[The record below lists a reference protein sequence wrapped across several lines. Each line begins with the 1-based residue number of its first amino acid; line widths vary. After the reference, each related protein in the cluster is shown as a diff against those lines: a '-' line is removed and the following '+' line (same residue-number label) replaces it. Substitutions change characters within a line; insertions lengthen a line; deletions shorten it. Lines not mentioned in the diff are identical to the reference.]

1 MSEHEFDFDAAG
13 KDSQAAP
20 FRETAQLREA
30 VLRFLEGGALD
41 QAASLIASSGAEV
54 GDALLDEDAPKMIPS
69 QREALADAFFRAR
82 DFERAGRAAAL
93 LDDPERAAQ
102 FYEKS
107 GQFVKAAALYERL
120 HRNDKAAELH
130 ERGRNFERAGRL
142 FEQAGI
148 LDRAAQAFERS
159 GGLYEAGRLWARQRK
174 LDRAL
179 QALQQVDSSH
189 PSFVPAMLLLGR
201 ILEYTGH
208 VDAAAAR
215 YLDVV
220 HARPLDA
227 TTVDI
232 HERLIDLYVAAG
244 NEREARRFI
253 NRVISF
259 DPSRQKAPRALG
271 LMLGKGSSEAT
282 MRSPGGPSKSTQAPA
297 STAVISVTAV
307 HPIIDTLRQ
316 LPLLAELSL
325 GELRALHALG
335 EQCHYEQD
343 EVLIE
348 QGEVDRYLIVLLSGA
363 VQVLRVDG
371 AQETTLAELR
381 YGACVGEMA
390 LIDQGP
396 ASARVRALRAID
408 AFRWPV
414 ERLRQH
420 LAADEHTA
428 LALLRVMS
436 RTMSIRLRETSG
448 QARP

>member
-1 MSEHEFDFDAAG
+1 MNDNEYDFDAAG
-13 KDSQAAP
+13 QASQAGP
-20 FRETAQLREA
+20 FQATAQLREA
-30 VLRFLEGGALD
+30 VLRFLEKGALD

-54 GDALLDEDAPKMIPS
+54 GDALLDEDAPKLIPS

-120 HRNDKAAELH
+120 HRNEKAAELH

-142 FEQAGI
+142 FEQAGR
-148 LDRAAQAFERS
+148 LDRAAQAFERG

-179 QALQQVDSSH
+179 QALQQVDSAH

-208 VDAAAAR
+208 VDAATAR
-215 YLDVV
+215 YLEVV

-227 TTVDI
+227 STVDI
-232 HERLIDLYVAAG
+232 HERLIDLYVASG

-253 NRVISF
+253 NSVIRH

-271 LMLGKGSSEAT
+271 LLLGKGSSEAT
-282 MRSPGGPSKSTQAPA
+282 MRSASTPRPVDPPA
-297 STAVISVTAV
+297 STGVISVTAV
-307 HPIIDTLRQ
+307 HPIIDALRQ
-316 LPLLAELSL
+316 LPLLTELSL

-343 EVLIE
+343 ETLIE
-348 QGEVDRYLIVLLSGA
+348 PDQEGKYLIVLLSGA
-363 VQVLRVDG
+363 VQVARVDG
-371 AQETTLAELR
+371 GRETPLAELR

-396 ASARVRALRAID
+396 TSARVRALRAVD
-408 AFRWPV
+408 AFRWPI

-420 LAADEHTA
+420 LASEEHTA
-428 LALLRVMS
+428 LSLLRVMS
-436 RTMSIRLRETSG
+436 RTLSVRLRETSA
-448 QARP
+448 QAR